1 MRWRPHGTEQRLS
14 ELTGTQQVS
23 RAERSRRTHE
33 LILEAHATEDADLR
47 AQLLDEVIVLN
58 RCVAEAVA
66 NRYRGRGVAID
77 DLRQSAYEGLI
88 RAVHNF
94 DPIVRP
100 DLLTYAVPTIRGH
113 VQRWFRDQ
121 SWMVRPPRR
130 VQELQWQINRSIEK
144 LSAEGRPP
152 TDEELSGDVGC
163 TVSDLRESLR
173 AFGCFRPPSLDRP
186 VREGLG
192 MTLGDLLVSKDDEQS
207 PAEARVTLAS
217 MLPDLPERDRT
228 ILYLHY
234 FEDRTQKDIG
244 TMLGVTQMQVSRLLE
259 RILRTLRTQMA

>member
-1 MRWRPHGTEQRLS
+1 MS
-14 ELTGTQQVS
+14 ELNVTPQVS

-33 LILEAHATEDADLR
+33 LVLEAHATEDPDLR

-66 NRYRGRGVAID
+66 NRYRGRGVPID
-77 DLRQSAYEGLI
+77 DLHQSAYEGLI
-88 RAVHNF
+88 KAVHNF
-94 DPIVRP
+94 DPTVCP
-100 DLLTYAVPTIRGH
+100 DLLTYAVPTIRGQ

-130 VQELQWQINRSIEK
+130 IQELQWQINRSIEK
-144 LSAEGRPP
+144 LSTVEGRCP

-163 TVSDLRESLR
+163 TVGELRASIR
-173 AFGCFRPPSLDRP
+173 AFGCFRPTSLDRP
-186 VREGLG
+186 VGDGFG

-217 MLPDLPERDRT
+217 ILSDLPERDRT
-228 ILYLHY
+228 ILYLRY
-234 FEDRTQKDIG
+234 FEDRSQKDIG

-259 RILRTLRTQMA
+259 RILRTLRAQVA